1 MKKFFNFLL
10 SFFPGFPQS
19 RENRRRDK
27 EIKKI
32 KLPTLTQQDPLITD
46 EASVKIAVSRIK
58 ELMLQLQGPI
68 ASCGIIRENNGNC
81 MMHIII
87 SETLTPDQES
97 SFREI
102 VGNTAI
108 QMHKGVLYFQG

>member
-10 SFFPGFPQS
+10 SFFLGFSQS

-27 EIKKI
+27 EINKI

-46 EASVKIAVSRIK
+46 EAGVKITVSRIK
-58 ELMLQLQGPI
+58 EFMFQLQGPI
-68 ASCGIIRENNGNC
+68 GSCGIIRETNGNC

-87 SETLTPDQES
+87 SETLTPEQEEN
-97 SFREI
+97 FRKI

-108 QMHKGVLYFQG
+108 QMHRGVSYFQG